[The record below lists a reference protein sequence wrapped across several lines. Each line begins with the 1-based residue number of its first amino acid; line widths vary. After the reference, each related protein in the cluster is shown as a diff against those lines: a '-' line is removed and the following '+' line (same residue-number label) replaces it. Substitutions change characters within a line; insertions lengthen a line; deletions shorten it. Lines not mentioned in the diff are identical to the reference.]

1 MEYKIQ
7 SFCDLNAW
15 KEGHGLV
22 LEIYNITKFFPKEE
36 LYGITSQMRRCVVS
50 ITSNIAEGFK
60 KRTLKDKINF
70 YNEQHRQALARLEVI
85 TDSAQRLGFVVIA
98 ILILTSIAIS
108 FNTLRL
114 AAGNF
119 NNRAKQIVKKHYS
132 KIAGKRLLQL
142 GLRNRVILIKGYFMI
157 KYPHAQESIFN

>member
-50 ITSNIAEGFK
+50 ITSNIAEGFSRQTSK
-60 KRTLKDKINF
+60 EKVQF
-70 YNEQHRQALARLEVI
+70 Y
-85 TDSAQRLGFVVIA
+85 
-98 ILILTSIAIS
+98 SIARGSLTELQNQLIIS
-108 FNTLRL
+108 KDIGYIKEDVFQKIFNHSVVVH
-114 AAGNF
+114 
-119 NNRAKQIVKKHYS
+119 KIVNGLINYS
-132 KIAGKRLLQL
+132 
-142 GLRNRVILIKGYFMI
+142 RNRI
-157 KYPHAQESIFN
+157 S